1 MNNIGNNLLKEAKNY
16 VDTIIWNG
24 RNLEI
29 NWKEEISYKEVSL
42 TKRKF
47 LYDFLVKKLVE
58 ILKIKGIKVLGIDYI
73 NFQISCLKKT
83 SAKHSKIKNSET
95 IYNQTLEIVDIVE
108 KEYNKNEEN
117 IKLIDKIDM
126 ALYQLLKEEKIES
139 FMFYKQ
145 LDNSIRKEINFKKN
159 VTNKEKKE
167 LIFLLDKADIS
178 FGVDL
183 IVYDFEQ
190 GENKFVV
197 KTVVGSCWQRKIY
210 IVDDYKK
217 IYSHFV
223 KNYNFK

>member
-95 IYNQTLEIVDIVE
+95 IYNQTLEIVEIVE

-190 GENKFVV
+190 GKNKFVV

>member
-83 SAKHSKIKNSET
+83 LAKHSKIKNSET

-117 IKLIDKIDM
+117 IRLIDKIDI

-190 GENKFVV
+190 EKNKFVV
-197 KTVVGSCWQRKIY
+197 KTVVGSCWQRKTY
-210 IVDDYKK
+210 TANDFKK
-217 IYSHFV
+217 IYSHFF

>member
-58 ILKIKGIKVLGIDYI
+58 ILKI
-73 NFQISCLKKT
+73 T

-159 VTNKEKKE
+159 VTNKE

-190 GENKFVV
+190 GKNKFVV

>member
-1 MNNIGNNLLKEAKNY
+1 MSNVGNNLLKEAKNY
-16 VDTIIWNG
+16 VGTIIWNG
-24 RNLEI
+24 SNLEI
-29 NWKEEISYKEVSL
+29 NWKKEISYKEFSL

-47 LYDFLVKKLVE
+47 LYDFLAKNLVE
-58 ILKIKGIKVLGIDYI
+58 ILKVKDIKVLGIDYI

-95 IYNQTLEIVDIVE
+95 IYNQILEIVDIVE
-108 KEYNKNEEN
+108 KEYSKNEEN
-117 IKLIDKIDM
+117 IRLIDKIDM
-126 ALYQLLKEEKIES
+126 ALYKLLKEEKIES

-159 VTNKEKKE
+159 VTNEEKKE
-167 LIFLLDKADIS
+167 LIFLFDKADIS
-178 FGVDL
+178 FRVDL

-190 GENKFVV
+190 GKNKFVV
-197 KTVVGSCWQRKIY
+197 KTVVGSCWQRKTY
-210 IVDDYKK
+210 TVDDYKK

>member
-29 NWKEEISYKEVSL
+29 NWKEEINYKEVSL

-83 SAKHSKIKNSET
+83 SAKHFKIKNSET
-95 IYNQTLEIVDIVE
+95 IYNQILEIVDIVE
-108 KEYNKNEEN
+108 KEYNNNEEN

-190 GENKFVV
+190 GKNKFVV
-197 KTVVGSCWQRKIY
+197 KTVIGSCWQRKINT
-210 IVDDYKK
+210 VDDFQK

>member
-1 MNNIGNNLLKEAKNY
+1 
-16 VDTIIWNG
+16 
-24 RNLEI
+24 
-29 NWKEEISYKEVSL
+29 
-42 TKRKF
+42 
-47 LYDFLVKKLVE
+47 
-58 ILKIKGIKVLGIDYI
+58 
-73 NFQISCLKKT
+73 
-83 SAKHSKIKNSET
+83 
-95 IYNQTLEIVDIVE
+95 
-108 KEYNKNEEN
+108 
-117 IKLIDKIDM
+117 M

-190 GENKFVV
+190 GKNKFVV

>member
-29 NWKEEISYKEVSL
+29 NWKEEINYKEVSL

-83 SAKHSKIKNSET
+83 SAKHFKIKKSET
-95 IYNQTLEIVDIVE
+95 IYNQILEILDIVE

-117 IKLIDKIDM
+117 IKLIDKIDI

-183 IVYDFEQ
+183 VVYDFEQ
-190 GENKFVV
+190 EKNKFVV
-197 KTVVGSCWQRKIY
+197 KSVVGSCWQRKTY
-210 IVDDYKK
+210 TVDDYKK

>member
-1 MNNIGNNLLKEAKNY
+1 MSNVGNNLLKEAKNY
-16 VDTIIWNG
+16 VGTIIWNG
-24 RNLEI
+24 SNLEI
-29 NWKEEISYKEVSL
+29 NWKKEISYKEFSL

-47 LYDFLVKKLVE
+47 LYDFLAKNLVE
-58 ILKIKGIKVLGIDYI
+58 ILKVKDIKVLGIDYI

-95 IYNQTLEIVDIVE
+95 IYNQILEIVDIVE
-108 KEYNKNEEN
+108 KEYSKNEEN
-117 IKLIDKIDM
+117 IRLIDKIDM
-126 ALYQLLKEEKIES
+126 ALYKLLKEEKIES

-159 VTNKEKKE
+159 VTNEEKKE
-167 LIFLLDKADIS
+167 LIFLFDKTDIS

-190 GENKFVV
+190 GKNKFVV

>member
-1 MNNIGNNLLKEAKNY
+1 MGNIGNNLLKEAKNY
-16 VDTIIWNG
+16 ADTIIWNG

-58 ILKIKGIKVLGIDYI
+58 ILKIKDIKVLGIDYI

-117 IKLIDKIDM
+117 IKLINKIDM

-139 FMFYKQ
+139 FIFYKQ

-190 GENKFVV
+190 EKNKFVV
-197 KTVVGSCWQRKIY
+197 KTVVGSCWQRKTY
-210 IVDDYKK
+210 TVDDYKK

>member
-190 GENKFVV
+190 GKNKFVV

>member
-1 MNNIGNNLLKEAKNY
+1 MGNIGNNLLEEAKNY

-83 SAKHSKIKNSET
+83 SAKHFKIKNSET
-95 IYNQTLEIVDIVE
+95 IYNQILEIVDIVE
-108 KEYNKNEEN
+108 KEYNNNEEN
-117 IKLIDKIDM
+117 IKLIDKIDI

-190 GENKFVV
+190 EKNKFVV
-197 KTVVGSCWQRKIY
+197 KTVVGSCWQRKTY
-210 IVDDYKK
+210 TANDFKK
-217 IYSHFV
+217 IYSHFF

>member
-117 IKLIDKIDM
+117 IKLIDKIDI

-190 GENKFVV
+190 GKNKFVV

>member
-83 SAKHSKIKNSET
+83 SVKHSKIKNSET

-190 GENKFVV
+190 GKNKFVV

>member
-1 MNNIGNNLLKEAKNY
+1 MNNIGNNLLKEVKNY

-159 VTNKEKKE
+159 ITNKEKKE

-190 GENKFVV
+190 GKNKFVV

>member
-1 MNNIGNNLLKEAKNY
+1 MGNIGNNLLEEAKNY

-83 SAKHSKIKNSET
+83 SAKHFKIKNSET
-95 IYNQTLEIVDIVE
+95 IYNQILEVVDIVE

-190 GENKFVV
+190 GKNKFVV
-197 KTVVGSCWQRKIY
+197 KTVVGTCWQRKTY
-210 IVDDYKK
+210 ITNDFKK
-217 IYSHFV
+217 IYSHFL

>member
-83 SAKHSKIKNSET
+83 SAKHFKIKNSET
-95 IYNQTLEIVDIVE
+95 IYNQILEIVDIVE
-108 KEYNKNEEN
+108 KEYNNNEEN

-159 VTNKEKKE
+159 VTDEEKKE
-167 LIFLLDKADIS
+167 LIFLLNKADIS

-190 GENKFVV
+190 GKNKFVV
-197 KTVVGSCWQRKIY
+197 KTVVGSCWQRKINT
-210 IVDDYKK
+210 VDDFQK

>member
-1 MNNIGNNLLKEAKNY
+1 MGNIGNNLLEEAKNY

-167 LIFLLDKADIS
+167 LTFLLDKADIS

-190 GENKFVV
+190 EKNKFVV
-197 KTVVGSCWQRKIY
+197 KTVVGSCWQRKTY
-210 IVDDYKK
+210 TANDFKK
-217 IYSHFV
+217 IYSHFF

>member
-1 MNNIGNNLLKEAKNY
+1 MSNVGNNLLKEAKNY
-16 VDTIIWNG
+16 VGTIIWNG
-24 RNLEI
+24 SNLEI
-29 NWKEEISYKEVSL
+29 NWKKEISYKEFSL

-47 LYDFLVKKLVE
+47 LYDFLAKNLVE
-58 ILKIKGIKVLGIDYI
+58 ILKVKDIKVLGIDYI

-95 IYNQTLEIVDIVE
+95 IYNQILEIVDIVE
-108 KEYNKNEEN
+108 KEYSKNEEN
-117 IKLIDKIDM
+117 IRLIDKIDM
-126 ALYQLLKEEKIES
+126 ALYKLLKEEKIES

-159 VTNKEKKE
+159 VTNEEKKE
-167 LIFLLDKADIS
+167 LIFLFDKTDIS

-190 GENKFVV
+190 GKNKFVV

-210 IVDDYKK
+210 TVDDFQK

>member
-1 MNNIGNNLLKEAKNY
+1 MGNIGNNLLEEAKNY

-83 SAKHSKIKNSET
+83 SAKHFKIKNSET
-95 IYNQTLEIVDIVE
+95 IYNQILEIVDIVE

-190 GENKFVV
+190 GKNKFVV
-197 KTVVGSCWQRKIY
+197 KTVVGSCWQRKTY
-210 IVDDYKK
+210 TTNDFKK